1 MKRQLATWGGA
12 GIILLLLSIV
22 LSISLGSATLPLSHT
37 WQILCYHIPGLKLMI
52 DPQWAVSSEQI
63 IMKVRFPRIVLAMLV
78 GACLSIAGTGF
89 QGVLRN
95 PLADPFTLGVASG
108 ASVGAAFII
117 LFNLQ
122 YILFGQWTIPLI
134 SFITAMLSLIAVLK
148 LASAQGKLQVETV
161 ILAGVVIQAFLGA
174 AVSFMVAISQDAL
187 NDIVFWMMGS
197 LKMRGW
203 SFSLTILPY
212 FLLGTIVL
220 LGYGRTLNLF
230 ALGERRAAHL
240 GVHVERTKWIILIV
254 ATLIA
259 AAAVSVSGVIGFV
272 GLIIPHLLRLL
283 VGPDYRLILP
293 LSIIYGALYVLW
305 ADTIARL
312 VISPLEIPLGVVTAF
327 LGAPFFAY
335 LLNKHKK
342 TQGDASV
349 N

>member
-1 MKRQLATWGGA
+1 MKHKLAAWGGA
-12 GIILLLLSIV
+12 GFILLLLSVV
-22 LSISLGSATLPLSHT
+22 LSISLGSANLPLSQT
-37 WQILCYHIPGLKLMI
+37 WQILIYQIPGLKLLI
-52 DPQWAVSSEQI
+52 DPQWAAASEQI
-63 IMKVRFPRIVLAMLV
+63 IMKVRLPRIVLAMLV
-78 GACLSIAGTGF
+78 GACLSIAGTAF

-117 LFNLQ
+117 LTGLQ
-122 YILFGQWTIPLI
+122 FVLLGQWTIPLI
-134 SFITAMLSLIAVLK
+134 SFATAMLSLVAVLK

-161 ILAGVVIQAFLGA
+161 ILAGVVVQAFLGA
-174 AVSFMVAISQDAL
+174 AVSFMVAISQDSL

-197 LKMRGW
+197 LRMRGW
-203 SFSLTILPY
+203 SFSLTVLPY
-212 FLLGTIVL
+212 FIIGTMVL
-220 LGYGRTLNLF
+220 LVYGRTLNLF
-230 ALGERRAAHL
+230 ALGERRASHL
-240 GVHVERTKWIILIV
+240 GVQVERTKWIVLIV
-254 ATLIA
+254 ATFIS

-272 GLIIPHLLRLL
+272 GLIIPHLIRLL
-283 VGPDYRLILP
+283 VGSDYRLILP